1 MSPLYIKL
9 GLKKKSVKAMDE
21 LSIEVAYLREKFPTI
36 HEAKMKERIFAA
48 PQITQLFEEKD
59 FGTKLNFKER
69 KPGRHLKTSAETFL
83 AMKKMKITM
92 KLCKI

>member
-9 GLKKKSVKAMDE
+9 GLKEISMNAMDE
-21 LSIEVAYLREKFPTI
+21 LSVGVAYLRQKFPTI
-36 HEAKMKERIFAA
+36 HETKMKERIFAA
-48 PQITQLFEEKD
+48 PQITQLFGEKD
-59 FGTKLNFKER
+59 FRTKLNFKER
-69 KPGRHLKTSAETFL
+69 KTGRHFITSAETFL